1 MQKWI
6 VNEFKWNMLYFFSS
20 DNWYVIHRHQVD
32 YSHWSRFF
40 KKRFCIV
47 LKNIF
52 IFNWQIVTAYTYR
65 CSVSLRNLKLT
76 YKVMCFIM
84 AVLLFHYMAM
94 DLQCTILYSSS
105 PLFYFTVHCLLLIT
119 LPSPKY
125 PTLFR
130 SHIIFLFLGFSFW
143 WNVSPLFGQLSV
155 FKTKIPL
162 LPQYEW
168 SKILLSIGHG
178 RIPHCSWEVKTI
190 GRTWRNSPRRAVRK
204 LPLYCA
210 IFYGCFVTPGSFI
223 WWSSTFQYSIF
234 KRQWS

>member
-1 MQKWI
+1 MNSSETCCIFFPVIIDTSFTVFKLII
-6 VNEFKWNMLYFFSS
+6 VTGPGFL
-20 DNWYVIHRHQVD
+20 
-32 YSHWSRFF
+32 

-76 YKVMCFIM
+76 NKVMCFIM

-94 DLQCTILYSSS
+94 DIQCTILYSSS

-130 SHIIFLFLGFSFW
+130 FHIIFLFIGFSFW
-143 WNVSPLFGQLSV
+143 WNVSPLFGQCLSLKLKYHSYHNMNAPR
-155 FKTKIPL
+155 FCLLLDMGGFHTAPERWKPL
-162 LPQYEW
+162 EE
-168 SKILLSIGHG
+168 HG
-178 RIPHCSWEVKTI
+178 ETVQGEQWENYPCIVP
-190 GRTWRNSPRRAVRK
+190 S
-204 LPLYCA
+204 
-210 IFYGCFVTPGSFI
+210 
-223 WWSSTFQYSIF
+223 
-234 KRQWS
+234 